1 MWGGAVA
8 ILVLLV
14 ILVPSESVDNGG
26 DGGVIL
32 LSLLSILHLGTAF
45 LSVRRESP
53 SLAGVT
59 VLLPWIWILF
69 EEALEE
75 AIRTVLVA
83 NDRIDPGSVIEVDVI
98 PLAGYLILC
107 SILMFVVNEK
117 LGSTNVNLASKFLGV
132 SEISASI
139 RDAAT
144 LQLWSLG
151 LWIPMVTT
159 IFMAQFGGFSATT
172 LILVCG
178 TIWALHLI
186 AHVRKVRV
194 GGVDMMLG
202 IIYDESP
209 IAGHC
214 LS

>member
-1 MWGGAVA
+1 MTISYFKRLEKIKDTGKILPGHGG
-8 ILVLLV
+8 I
-14 ILVPSESVDNGG
+14 
-26 DGGVIL
+26 
-32 LSLLSILHLGTAF
+32 F
-45 LSVRRESP
+45 
-53 SLAGVT
+53 
-59 VLLPWIWILF
+59 
-69 EEALEE
+69 
-75 AIRTVLVA
+75 
-83 NDRIDPGSVIEVDVI
+83 DRIDS
-98 PLAGYLILC
+98 
-107 SILMFVVNEK
+107 LMFVVNEK

-139 RDAAT
+139 RDSGT

-202 IIYDESP
+202 IIFASAVIIQWRHGGGE
-209 IAGHC
+209 I
-214 LS
+214 LSVLLCILLVSLIHLERDSENRNYTMAMGMMSLPFLIFLSGNDLSLIHI

>member
-139 RDAAT
+139 RDSGT

-151 LWIPMVTT
+151 LWL
-159 IFMAQFGGFSATT
+159 S
-172 LILVCG
+172 LIH
-178 TIWALHLI
+178 I
-186 AHVRKVRV
+186 
-194 GGVDMMLG
+194 
-202 IIYDESP
+202 
-209 IAGHC
+209 
-214 LS
+214 